1 VASERATEAEAAGLT
16 AELAGLV
23 RAANAGE
30 AGGLD
35 RLREFLN
42 RHPEAAQ
49 VAGDLA
55 RLAESAWLGL
65 LSASPAVREI
75 LGRRVASL
83 KAEVAGPHPSPTEQL
98 LADLAG
104 LNFLI
109 VHRSAVAEADQ
120 ARSPDRSAAAAK
132 SSESAQRRFVK
143 VLKCLAELRAHLRA
157 GLVAPG
163 TVRVFDPDR
172 KQA

>member
-1 VASERATEAEAAGLT
+1 MADELSREAAAAALT
-16 AELAGLV
+16 AELGRLIKS
-23 RAANAGE
+23 ANAGQD
-30 AGGLD
+30 GGLD
-35 RLREFLN
+35 RLREFLG

-65 LSASPAVREI
+65 LSASPAVREL

-83 KAEVAGPHPSPTEQL
+83 KADLAGPHPSPTERII
-98 LADLAG
+98 ADLAA
-104 LNFLI
+104 LNFLVTHQTAI
-109 VHRSAVAEADQ
+109 AEADQ
-120 ARSPDRSAAAAK
+120 ARSPNRSAAAAK
-132 SSESAQRRFVK
+132 ASESAQRRLVK
-143 VLKCLAELRAHLRA
+143 ALKCLAELRAHVGH

-172 KQA
+172 KMA